1 MSKAVKIAVVS
12 TIVVGIG
19 VATFFIIRNIRKK
32 LGVKKGQSL
41 KELKEA
47 EEQKAKEEEVKANT
61 PSKPKEP
68 EYNPTADAKELHRT
82 MAGAGTYDDAFW
94 RLSNRLTSAQK
105 SMVKGKFNATYGNL
119 KDWIE
124 GDFSWS
130 AEDRALKSWGY

>member
-19 VATFFIIRNIRKK
+19 VATFFIIRGIRKK
-32 LGVKKGQSL
+32 LGVKKGESIKDF
-41 KELKEA
+41 KE
-47 EEQKAKEEEVKANT
+47 EEEKKAKEEEKKANT
-61 PSKPKEP
+61 PTKPKEP

-82 MAGAGTYDDAFW
+82 MKGAGTYDDAFW
-94 RLSNRLTSAQK
+94 RLTKRLTTAQK
-105 SMVKGKFNATYGNL
+105 NMVKGKFNATYGNL

>member
-19 VATFFIIRNIRKK
+19 VATFFIIRGIRKK
-32 LGVKKGQSL
+32 LGVKKGESIKDFK
-41 KELKEA
+41 KE
-47 EEQKAKEEEVKANT
+47 EEKKAKEEEIKANT
-61 PSKPKEP
+61 PTKPKEP
-68 EYNPTADAKELHRT
+68 EYDPTADAKELHRT
-82 MAGAGTYDDAFW
+82 MKGAGTYDDAFW